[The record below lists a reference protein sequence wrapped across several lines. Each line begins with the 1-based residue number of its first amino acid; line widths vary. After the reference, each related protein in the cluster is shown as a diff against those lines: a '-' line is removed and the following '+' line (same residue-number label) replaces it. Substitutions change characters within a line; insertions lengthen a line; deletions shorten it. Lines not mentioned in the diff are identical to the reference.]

1 MRKMFVIL
9 SVLVIVLSTACGGH
23 KTKTTSATS
32 YVKIIK
38 KGVDKDQS
46 YWVSVVDP
54 NNNSDKQ
61 EFRMNIDNMNTWNL
75 LETGKEYI
83 SDYEYTD
90 KQKGVK
96 LITIKIPS

>member
-1 MRKMFVIL
+1 MVVIKPKL
-9 SVLVIVLSTACGGH
+9 HLLLRML
-23 KTKTTSATS
+23 
-32 YVKIIK
+32 KIIK

-75 LETGKEYI
+75 LETEKNI
-83 SDYEYTD
+83 FQTMST
-90 KQKGVK
+90 
-96 LITIKIPS
+96 LINKKALN